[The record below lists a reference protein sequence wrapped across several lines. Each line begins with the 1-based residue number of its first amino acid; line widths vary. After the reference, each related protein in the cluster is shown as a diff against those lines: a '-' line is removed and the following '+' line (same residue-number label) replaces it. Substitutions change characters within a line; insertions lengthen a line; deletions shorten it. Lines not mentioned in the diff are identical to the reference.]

1 MRYADAMQAPA
12 DPAPDAARDGQAPA
26 IADADL
32 AWRLARKNVH
42 IAFSNFAEA
51 FYRMMS
57 EPKSHQVNVPELNN
71 LLIQNHVLASQITA
85 TIPILAAL
93 PQTPAP
99 VREALDGMARL
110 LDESRMQGPAGP
122 ADPVRHRRRAGGAGV
137 PAQANDQ
144 GQPHD
149 PPGTAGAGRAG
160 ARAGARRRRP
170 ERAARP
176 ARIATPQ
183 KMAAPKAAIFT
194 TASQRLRACAGTPA
208 CRPTRPTRR
217 RRNPPGRSPA
227 ALRAWRAGWRSAPSG
242 RAPAWRGS

>member
-85 TIPILAAL
+85 AIPTLAAL
-93 PQTPAP
+93 PQTPA
-99 VREALDGMARL
+99 RCAR
-110 LDESRMQGPAGP
+110 RWTAWPGCWTKAGCKGLRRSCRLSSTP
-122 ADPVRHRRRAGGAGV
+122 TASRRRW
-137 PAQANDQ
+137 
-144 GQPHD
+144 
-149 PPGTAGAGRAG
+149 
-160 ARAGARRRRP
+160 
-170 ERAARP
+170 
-176 ARIATPQ
+176 RI
-183 KMAAPKAAIFT
+183 
-194 TASQRLRACAGTPA
+194 
-208 CRPTRPTRR
+208 
-217 RRNPPGRSPA
+217 RS
-227 ALRAWRAGWRSAPSG
+227 SK
-242 RAPAWRGS
+242 